1 MEGVSDP
8 LCLFLPFGKAFST
21 QPCPAFCLLMGLG
34 GTCKARVTRHIF
46 SHARPHPPTWE
57 KKSVHVGTV
66 LSEVL
71 VPGFR
76 RSFLPPCRDL
86 FAQNSH
92 GQEYSLHISAF
103 FASSISGTSFFFFSL
118 FFYTLGRRELRKQ

>member
-1 MEGVSDP
+1 MEGVSAS

-46 SHARPHPPTWE
+46 SQARPHPPTWE

-76 RSFLPPCRDL
+76 RFFLATMQR
-86 FAQNSH
+86 
-92 GQEYSLHISAF
+92 SLCSEFSWPRIQF
-103 FASSISGTSFFFFSL
+103 TYLGFLCIFYFWDFFFFFFL